1 MLLNTPKVSLAVA
14 PANQRSVVIIR
25 CPPGDHLTPS
35 AQTRPQSNPPPS
47 AQVPP
52 AMEIPRIVHDE
63 MLHQVDG
70 PQEEHLMAVRRASVS
85 PRPGAGPDAAKL
97 NGERTP
103 LLPSADKVDVIL
115 DEEER
120 AAAAADSLLSSWDI
134 VRVENKRLLAVAFP
148 MMLAVMLEMF
158 PDLALSMMMGHTDVV
173 HSTEILA
180 AYQLSS
186 LVQMMIIGGL
196 IMGLSSAIDTMCS
209 HAFGAKRMVELWRI
223 TQAATIVYLMCLPFI
238 TVVMCSGK
246 PMLVALG
253 QDPNISDVASKLLL
267 VSLLLVPFCI
277 MYAVMKSALQAQNI
291 VLPFVLASLVSFIV
305 SSIAAYLLA
314 FYTPLGYIGVA
325 LGSPIGWLLKVLMV
339 LPVVLR
345 NRVFVESW
353 PGWDWSAAWARVP
366 SIGRLG
372 VSSVLMM
379 TFQMVGFSF
388 ISLLAGML
396 PNADILIA
404 ANGIFV
410 SVLSLAF
417 MPLLGICI
425 AGAIRMGNALG
436 AGQARRARLISLI
449 VMSASLSVSGVAAGI
464 VAYIASPYARA
475 FTPNGETTAVATDL
489 IKELLPLLP
498 LLGFAFGMQSVFRAC
513 GKQLLCAQLN
523 FVCLFVLG
531 VPLGLVFAIQF
542 DAGIAG
548 LWAGN
553 MAGTIIFAV
562 AGIFWL
568 RATSWEKMAHDAK
581 HGSRPTDFADVDIAV
596 AA

>member
-1 MLLNTPKVSLAVA
+1 
-14 PANQRSVVIIR
+14 
-25 CPPGDHLTPS
+25 
-35 AQTRPQSNPPPS
+35 
-47 AQVPP
+47 
-52 AMEIPRIVHDE
+52 MEIPRIAHDE

-70 PQEEHLMAVRRASVS
+70 PQEEHLLAVRRASVS
-85 PRPGAGPDAAKL
+85 PRPGTPLSGASTPTKL
-97 NGERTP
+97 YGECTP
-103 LLPSADKVDVIL
+103 LLAVADKMDVLL
-115 DEEER
+115 DEEEK
-120 AAAAADSLLSSWDI
+120 AAAAADSQLSTWEI
-134 VRVENKRLLAVAFP
+134 ATVETRRLLAVAFP
-148 MMLAVMLEMF
+148 MMLVVMLEML
-158 PDLALSMMMGHTDVV
+158 PDLALSMMMGHTDVAR
-173 HSTEILA
+173 STEILA

-186 LVQMMIIGGL
+186 LVQMMIVGGL

-209 HAFGAKRMVELWRI
+209 HAFGARRMVELWRI
-223 TQAATIVYLMCLPFI
+223 TQAATIVYLMCVPFI
-238 TVVMCSGK
+238 TLVLCSGK

-253 QDPNISDVASKLLL
+253 QDPAIADVAGQMLL

-291 VLPFVLASLVSFIV
+291 VFPFVLASFVSFVV
-305 SSIAAYLLA
+305 SSIGAYFLA
-314 FYTPLGYIGVA
+314 FHTSLGYIGVA
-325 LGSPIGWLLKVLMV
+325 LGSPIGWLLKGAMV

-353 PGWDWSAAWARVP
+353 PGWDWREAWARVP
-366 SIGRLG
+366 GIGRLG
-372 VSSVLMM
+372 LSSVLMM

-396 PNADILIA
+396 PNADVMIA

-410 SVLSLAF
+410 SVISLAF

-464 VAYIASPYARA
+464 VAYIAAPYAHA
-475 FTPNGETTAVATDL
+475 FTPNAEATAVATDL

-498 LLGFAFGMQSVFRAC
+498 LLGFAFGIQSVFRAC

-562 AGIFWL
+562 AGVFWL

-581 HGSRPTDFADVDIAV
+581 HGALAADYEEELDVDIAM

>member
-1 MLLNTPKVSLAVA
+1 
-14 PANQRSVVIIR
+14 
-25 CPPGDHLTPS
+25 
-35 AQTRPQSNPPPS
+35 
-47 AQVPP
+47 
-52 AMEIPRIVHDE
+52 
-63 MLHQVDG
+63 
-70 PQEEHLMAVRRASVS
+70 
-85 PRPGAGPDAAKL
+85 
-97 NGERTP
+97 
-103 LLPSADKVDVIL
+103 
-115 DEEER
+115 
-120 AAAAADSLLSSWDI
+120 
-134 VRVENKRLLAVAFP
+134 
-148 MMLAVMLEMF
+148 MF
-158 PDLALSMMMGHTDVV
+158 PDLALSNMIGHTDVAR
-173 HSTEILA
+173 STEILA

-209 HAFGAKRMVELWRI
+209 HAFGAKKMVELWRI

-238 TVVMCSGK
+238 TLVLCSGK
-246 PMLVALG
+246 PMLVAMG
-253 QDPNISDVASKLLL
+253 QDPAISDVAGQLLL
-267 VSLLLVPFCI
+267 VSMLLVAFCI
-277 MYAVMKSALQAQNI
+277 MYAIMKSALQAQNI
-291 VLPFVLASLVSFIV
+291 VFPFVLASLVSFIL
-305 SSIAAYLLA
+305 SSIAAYVLA
-314 FYTPLGYIGVA
+314 FHSSLGYIGVA
-325 LGSPIGWLLKVLMV
+325 LGSPVGWFLKVVMV

-353 PGWDWSAAWARVP
+353 PGWDWSEAWARVP
-366 SIGRLG
+366 GIGRLG

-396 PNADILIA
+396 PNADVLIA

-410 SVLSLAF
+410 SVICLAF

-436 AGQARRARLISLI
+436 AGQARRARLISFL
-449 VMSASLSVSGVAAGI
+449 VM
-464 VAYIASPYARA
+464 
-475 FTPNGETTAVATDL
+475 
-489 IKELLPLLP
+489 
-498 LLGFAFGMQSVFRAC
+498 SVFRAC

-553 MAGTIIFAV
+553 MAGNVIFAV

-581 HGSRPTDFADVDIAV
+581 HGTRHAGIDVAM

>member
-1 MLLNTPKVSLAVA
+1 
-14 PANQRSVVIIR
+14 
-25 CPPGDHLTPS
+25 
-35 AQTRPQSNPPPS
+35 
-47 AQVPP
+47 
-52 AMEIPRIVHDE
+52 MEIPRIVHDE
-63 MLHQVDG
+63 LLHQVDA
-70 PQEEHLMAVRRASVS
+70 PQEEHLLAVRRASVN
-85 PRPGAGPDAAKL
+85 PRPSGPSDAV
-97 NGERTP
+97 GEHTP
-103 LLPSADKVDVIL
+103 LLSADKVDAIL
-115 DEEER
+115 DEEEK
-120 AAAAADSLLSSWDI
+120 AAAVADSQLTTWDI
-134 VRVENKRLLAVAFP
+134 ARVETKRLLAVAFP
-148 MMLAVMLEMF
+148 MMIAVMLEMF
-158 PDLALSMMMGHTDVV
+158 PDLALSMMMGHTDVA
-173 HSTEILA
+173 HSTQILA

-209 HAFGAKRMVELWRI
+209 HAFGAKRMTELWRI
-223 TQAATIVYLMCLPFI
+223 TQAATVVYLMCLPFI
-238 TVVMCSGK
+238 AVVLSSGK
-246 PMLVALG
+246 PMLVAMG
-253 QDPNISDVASKLLL
+253 QDPDIADVAGRLLL
-267 VSLLLVPFCI
+267 VSMLLVPFCI
-277 MYAVMKSALQAQNI
+277 MYAVVKSALQAQNI
-291 VLPFVLASLVSFIV
+291 VVPFVLASLASFIL
-305 SSIAAYLLA
+305 SSVAAYVLA
-314 FYTPLGYIGVA
+314 FHTSLGYIGVA
-325 LGSPIGWLLKVLMV
+325 LGSPIGWMLKVVMV

-353 PGWDWSAAWARVP
+353 PGWDWSEAWARVP

-396 PNADILIA
+396 PNADVLIA
-404 ANGIFV
+404 ANGIFI
-410 SVLSLAF
+410 SVISLAF

-464 VAYIASPYARA
+464 VAYIAAPYARA
-475 FTPNGETTAVATDL
+475 FTPNAEATSVATDL
-489 IKELLPLLP
+489 IKELLLLLP

-562 AGIFWL
+562 AGVCWL
-568 RATSWEKMAHDAK
+568 RSTSWEKMAHDAK
-581 HGSRPTDFADVDIAV
+581 HGARPAEFEDGADVAV

>member
-1 MLLNTPKVSLAVA
+1 
-14 PANQRSVVIIR
+14 
-25 CPPGDHLTPS
+25 
-35 AQTRPQSNPPPS
+35 
-47 AQVPP
+47 
-52 AMEIPRIVHDE
+52 MEIPRIVHDE
-63 MLHQVDG
+63 LLHQVEA
-70 PQEEHLMAVRRASVS
+70 PQEEHLIAVRRASVS
-85 PRPGAGPDAAKL
+85 PSSSAKRD
-97 NGERTP
+97 GERTP
-103 LLPSADKVDVIL
+103 LLPAVDKVDVVL

-120 AAAAADSLLSSWDI
+120 AAAVADNQLAVWEI
-134 VRVENKRLLAVAFP
+134 VSVETRRLLAVAFP
-148 MMLAVMLEMF
+148 MMLAIMLEMF
-158 PDLALSMMMGHTDVV
+158 PDLVLSIMMGHTDVA

-180 AYQLSS
+180 AYQLSN
-186 LVQMMIIGGL
+186 LMQMMIIGGL

-209 HAFGAKRMVELWRI
+209 HAFGAKRTVELWRL
-223 TQAATIVYLMCLPFI
+223 TQAAAIVYLMCLPFI
-238 TVVMCSGK
+238 ALVLCSGK
-246 PMLVALG
+246 PMLVAMG
-253 QDPNISDVASKLLL
+253 QDPAISDVAGQLLL
-267 VSLLLVPFCI
+267 VSMLLVPFCI

-291 VLPFVLASLVSFIV
+291 VFPFVLASLASFIF
-305 SSIAAYLLA
+305 SSVAAYLLA
-314 FYTPLGYIGVA
+314 FYTSLGYIGVA
-325 LGSPIGWLLKVLMV
+325 LGSPIGWFLKVVMV

-353 PGWDWSAAWARVP
+353 PGWEWSEAWARVP
-366 SIGRLG
+366 AIGRLG

-396 PNADILIA
+396 PNADVLIA

-410 SVLSLAF
+410 SVISLAF

-436 AGQARRARLISLI
+436 AGQARRARLISFI

-464 VAYIASPYARA
+464 IAYIATPYARA
-475 FTPNGETTAVATDL
+475 FTPNVETTAVATDL

-553 MAGTIIFAV
+553 MAGTVFFAV
-562 AGIFWL
+562 AGMLWL

-581 HGSRPTDFADVDIAV
+581 HGSHHAEFAGVEVAV

>member
-1 MLLNTPKVSLAVA
+1 
-14 PANQRSVVIIR
+14 
-25 CPPGDHLTPS
+25 
-35 AQTRPQSNPPPS
+35 
-47 AQVPP
+47 
-52 AMEIPRIVHDE
+52 MEISRIVHDE
-63 MLHQVDG
+63 LLHQVDG
-70 PQEEHLMAVRRASVS
+70 SQEEHLIALRRASVS
-85 PRPGAGPDAAKL
+85 PRPGTPSDNKL
-97 NGERTP
+97 SGEHTP
-103 LLPSADKVDVIL
+103 LLPAVDKVDVIL
-115 DEEER
+115 DEEEK
-120 AAAAADSLLSSWDI
+120 AAVAVDNKLTAWEI
-134 VRVENKRLLAVAFP
+134 VSVETNRLLAVAFP
-148 MMLAVMLEMF
+148 MMLALMLEMF
-158 PDLALSMMMGHTDVV
+158 PDLALSNMIGHTDVAR
-173 HSTEILA
+173 STEILA

-209 HAFGAKRMVELWRI
+209 HAFGAKKMVELWRI

-238 TVVMCSGK
+238 TLVLCSGK
-246 PMLVALG
+246 PMLVAMG
-253 QDPNISDVASKLLL
+253 QDPAISDVAGQLLL
-267 VSLLLVPFCI
+267 VSMLLVAFCI
-277 MYAVMKSALQAQNI
+277 MYAIMKSALQAQNI
-291 VLPFVLASLVSFIV
+291 VFPFVLASLVSFIL
-305 SSIAAYLLA
+305 SSIAAYVLA
-314 FYTPLGYIGVA
+314 FHSSLGYIGVA
-325 LGSPIGWLLKVLMV
+325 LGSPVGWFLKVVMV

-353 PGWDWSAAWARVP
+353 PGWDWSEAWARVP
-366 SIGRLG
+366 GIGRLG

-396 PNADILIA
+396 PNADVLIA

-410 SVLSLAF
+410 SVICLAF

-436 AGQARRARLISLI
+436 AGQARRARLISFL
-449 VMSASLSVSGVAAGI
+449 VM
-464 VAYIASPYARA
+464 
-475 FTPNGETTAVATDL
+475 
-489 IKELLPLLP
+489 
-498 LLGFAFGMQSVFRAC
+498 SVFRAC

-553 MAGTIIFAV
+553 MAGNVIFAV

-581 HGSRPTDFADVDIAV
+581 HGTRHAGIDVAM

>member
-1 MLLNTPKVSLAVA
+1 
-14 PANQRSVVIIR
+14 
-25 CPPGDHLTPS
+25 
-35 AQTRPQSNPPPS
+35 
-47 AQVPP
+47 
-52 AMEIPRIVHDE
+52 MEIPRLVHDE
-63 MLHQVDG
+63 LLHQVDG
-70 PQEEHLMAVRRASVS
+70 PQEEHVIAVRRASVS
-85 PRPGAGPDAAKL
+85 PRPGTPLKRNDS
-97 NGERTP
+97 ERTP
-103 LLPSADKVDVIL
+103 LLPSVDKVEVIL
-115 DEEER
+115 DEEEK
-120 AAAAADSLLSSWDI
+120 AAVAVDNQLSTWEI
-134 VRVENKRLLAVAFP
+134 VTVETKLLLAVAFP

-158 PDLALSMMMGHTDVV
+158 PDLALSMMMGHTDVA
-173 HSTEILA
+173 HSTQILA
-180 AYQLSS
+180 AYQLSN

-209 HAFGAKRMVELWRI
+209 HAFGAKRMVELWRV
-223 TQAATIVYLMCLPFI
+223 TQAATIVYLLCLPI
-238 TVVMCSGK
+238 IAVVLCSGK

-253 QDPNISDVASKLLL
+253 QDPDIAEVAGQLLL
-267 VSLLLVPFCI
+267 VSMLLVPFCI

-291 VLPFVLASLVSFIV
+291 VFPFVMASLVSFIL
-305 SSIAAYLLA
+305 SSLAASFLA
-314 FYTPLGYIGVA
+314 FYTSLGYIGVA
-325 LGSPIGWLLKVLMV
+325 LGSPIGWFLKVVIV

-345 NRVFVESW
+345 NRVFVEAW
-353 PGWDWSAAWARVP
+353 PGWDWAEAWARVP
-366 SIGRLG
+366 RIGRLG

-379 TFQMVGFSF
+379 TFQLVGFSF

-396 PNADILIA
+396 PNADVMIA

-410 SVLSLAF
+410 SVISLAF

-449 VMSASLSVSGVAAGI
+449 VMSASVSVSGVAAGI
-464 VAYIASPYARA
+464 TAYIAAPYAQM
-475 FTPNGETTAVATDL
+475 FTPNAEATTEATDL

-542 DAGIAG
+542 DTGIAG

-553 MAGTIIFAV
+553 MAGTVIFAV
-562 AGIFWL
+562 AGVFWL
-568 RATSWEKMAHDAK
+568 RATSWEKMAHEAK
-581 HGSRPTDFADVDIAV
+581 HGSPTECDGTVEIDVAV
-596 AA
+596 TA

>member
-1 MLLNTPKVSLAVA
+1 
-14 PANQRSVVIIR
+14 
-25 CPPGDHLTPS
+25 
-35 AQTRPQSNPPPS
+35 
-47 AQVPP
+47 
-52 AMEIPRIVHDE
+52 MEISRIVHDE
-63 MLHQVDG
+63 LLHQVDG
-70 PQEEHLMAVRRASVS
+70 PQEEHLIALRRASVS
-85 PRPGAGPDAAKL
+85 PRPGTPSDNKL
-97 NGERTP
+97 SGEHTP
-103 LLPSADKVDVIL
+103 LLPAVDKVDVIL
-115 DEEER
+115 DEEEK
-120 AAAAADSLLSSWDI
+120 AAVAVDNKLTAWEI
-134 VRVENKRLLAVAFP
+134 VSVDTKRLLAVAFP
-148 MMLAVMLEMF
+148 MMLALMLEMF
-158 PDLALSMMMGHTDVV
+158 PDLVLSIMIGHTDVAR
-173 HSTEILA
+173 STEILA

-209 HAFGAKRMVELWRI
+209 HAFGAKKMVELWRI

-238 TVVMCSGK
+238 TLVLWSGK
-246 PMLVALG
+246 PMLVAMG
-253 QDPNISDVASKLLL
+253 QDPAISDVAGQLLL
-267 VSLLLVPFCI
+267 VSMLLVPFCI

-291 VLPFVLASLVSFIV
+291 VFPFVLASLVSFIL
-305 SSIAAYLLA
+305 SSIAAYVLA
-314 FYTPLGYIGVA
+314 FHSSLGYIGVA
-325 LGSPIGWLLKVLMV
+325 LGSPVGWFLKVVMV

-345 NRVFVESW
+345 NRGFVESW
-353 PGWDWSAAWARVP
+353 PGWDWSEAWARVP
-366 SIGRLG
+366 GIGRLG

-396 PNADILIA
+396 PNADVLIA

-410 SVLSLAF
+410 SVICLAF

-436 AGQARRARLISLI
+436 AGQARRARLISFL

-464 VAYIASPYARA
+464 VAYIAAPYSRA
-475 FTPNGETTAVATDL
+475 FTPNVEATAVATDL
-489 IKELLPLLP
+489 IKKMLPLLP
-498 LLGFAFGMQSVFRAC
+498 LVGFAFGMQSVFRAC

-553 MAGTIIFAV
+553 MAGNVIFAV

-581 HGSRPTDFADVDIAV
+581 HGTRHAGIDVAM

>member
-1 MLLNTPKVSLAVA
+1 
-14 PANQRSVVIIR
+14 
-25 CPPGDHLTPS
+25 
-35 AQTRPQSNPPPS
+35 
-47 AQVPP
+47 
-52 AMEIPRIVHDE
+52 MEIPRIVHDE
-63 MLHQVDG
+63 LLHQVAG
-70 PQEEHLMAVRRASVS
+70 PHEEYLVAVRHAGVS
-85 PRPGAGPDAAKL
+85 PI
-97 NGERTP
+97 
-103 LLPSADKVDVIL
+103 DKVDVIL
-115 DEEER
+115 DGGEK
-120 AAAAADSLLSSWDI
+120 AAMTADSQLTVWEI
-134 VRVENKRLLAVAFP
+134 VSVEIKRLLAVAFP
-148 MMLAVMLEMF
+148 MMIAVMLEML
-158 PDLALSMMMGHTDVV
+158 PDLVLSVMMGHTDVAR
-173 HSTEILA
+173 STEILA

-186 LVQMMIIGGL
+186 LIQMMIIGGL

-223 TQAATIVYLMCLPFI
+223 TQAATIVYLTCLPFI
-238 TVVMCSGK
+238 TLVLCSGK
-246 PMLVALG
+246 PVLVALG
-253 QDPNISDVASKLLL
+253 QDPNIADVAGKMLLA
-267 VSLLLVPFCI
+267 SLLLVPFCI

-291 VLPFVLASLVSFIV
+291 VFPFVLASLVSFIL
-305 SSIAAYLLA
+305 SSIAAYFLA
-314 FYTPLGYIGVA
+314 FHTSLGYIGVV
-325 LGSPIGWLLKVLMV
+325 LGSPVGWFLKAAMV

-345 NRVFVESW
+345 NSVFVESW
-353 PGWDWSAAWARVP
+353 PGWDWVEAWARVP
-366 SIGRLG
+366 KIGRLG

-396 PNADILIA
+396 PNADVLIA

-410 SVLSLAF
+410 SIISLAF

-436 AGQARRARLISLI
+436 AGQARRARLISFI

-464 VAYIASPYARA
+464 VAYIAAPYASA
-475 FTPNGETTAVATDL
+475 FTPNSETTSLATDL

-531 VPLGLVFAIQF
+531 VPLGLVFAIEF

-562 AGIFWL
+562 AGICWL

-581 HGSRPTDFADVDIAV
+581 HGSHPADFDDEGDFAVAV
-596 AA
+596 

>member
-1 MLLNTPKVSLAVA
+1 
-14 PANQRSVVIIR
+14 
-25 CPPGDHLTPS
+25 
-35 AQTRPQSNPPPS
+35 
-47 AQVPP
+47 
-52 AMEIPRIVHDE
+52 MEIPRIVHDE
-63 MLHQVDG
+63 LLHHVDG
-70 PQEEHLMAVRRASVS
+70 PQEEHLIALRRASIS
-85 PRPGAGPDAAKL
+85 PRPGAPFDAKL
-97 NGERTP
+97 DGERMP
-103 LLPSADKVDVIL
+103 LLSAIDKVEVIL
-115 DEEER
+115 DEEEKM
-120 AAAAADSLLSSWDI
+120 AVAADNQLTAWEI
-134 VRVENKRLLAVAFP
+134 VSVETKRLLAVAFP

-158 PDLALSMMMGHTDVV
+158 PDLALSVMIGHTDVAR
-173 HSTEILA
+173 STEILA

-209 HAFGAKRMVELWRI
+209 HAFGAKKMVELWRI
-223 TQAATIVYLMCLPFI
+223 TQAATIVYLVCLPFV
-238 TVVMCSGK
+238 TLVLCSGK
-246 PMLVALG
+246 PMLVAMG
-253 QDPNISDVASKLLL
+253 QDPAISEVAGQLLL
-267 VSLLLVPFCI
+267 ASLLLVPSCI

-291 VLPFVLASLVSFIV
+291 VMPFVLASLGSFII
-305 SSIAAYLLA
+305 SSIAAYFLA
-314 FYTPLGYIGVA
+314 FHTSLGYIGVA
-325 LGSPIGWLLKVLMV
+325 LGSPVGWFLKVAMV

-345 NRVFVESW
+345 NRVFVEAW
-353 PGWDWSAAWARVP
+353 PGWDWSEAWARVP
-366 SIGRLG
+366 GIGRLG

-396 PNADILIA
+396 PNADVMIA

-410 SVLSLAF
+410 SVIGLAF

-436 AGQARRARLISLI
+436 AGQARRARLISFI

-464 VAYIASPYARA
+464 VAYIAAPYAGA
-475 FTPNGETTAVATDL
+475 FTPNVEATAVATDL
-489 IKELLPLLP
+489 IKELLPMLP

-553 MAGTIIFAV
+553 MAGTVIFAV
-562 AGIFWL
+562 AGGLWL

-581 HGSRPTDFADVDIAV
+581 HGTRHTNNDAV

>member
-1 MLLNTPKVSLAVA
+1 
-14 PANQRSVVIIR
+14 
-25 CPPGDHLTPS
+25 
-35 AQTRPQSNPPPS
+35 
-47 AQVPP
+47 
-52 AMEIPRIVHDE
+52 MEISRIVHDE
-63 MLHQVDG
+63 LLHQVDG
-70 PQEEHLMAVRRASVS
+70 PQEEHLIALRRASVS
-85 PRPGAGPDAAKL
+85 PRPGTPSDNKL
-97 NGERTP
+97 SGEHTP
-103 LLPSADKVDVIL
+103 LLPAVDKVDVIL
-115 DEEER
+115 DEEEK
-120 AAAAADSLLSSWDI
+120 AAVAVDNKLTAWEI
-134 VRVENKRLLAVAFP
+134 VSVETKRLLAVAFP
-148 MMLAVMLEMF
+148 MMLALMLEMF
-158 PDLALSMMMGHTDVV
+158 PDLALSIMIGHTDVAR
-173 HSTEILA
+173 STEILA

-209 HAFGAKRMVELWRI
+209 HAFGAKKMVELWRI

-238 TVVMCSGK
+238 TLVLCSGK
-246 PMLVALG
+246 PMLVAMG
-253 QDPNISDVASKLLL
+253 QDPAISD
-267 VSLLLVPFCI
+267 
-277 MYAVMKSALQAQNI
+277 AQNI
-291 VLPFVLASLVSFIV
+291 VFPFVLASLVSFIL
-305 SSIAAYLLA
+305 SSIAAYILA
-314 FYTPLGYIGVA
+314 FHSSLGYIGVA
-325 LGSPIGWLLKVLMV
+325 LGSPVGWFLKVVTV

-353 PGWDWSAAWARVP
+353 PGWDWSEAWARVP
-366 SIGRLG
+366 GIGRLG

-396 PNADILIA
+396 PNADVLIA

-410 SVLSLAF
+410 SVICLAF

-436 AGQARRARLISLI
+436 AGQARRARLISFL

-464 VAYIASPYARA
+464 VAYIAAPYSRA
-475 FTPNGETTAVATDL
+475 FTPNVEATAVATDL
-489 IKELLPLLP
+489 IKKMLPLLP
-498 LLGFAFGMQSVFRAC
+498 LVGFAFGMQSVFRAC

-553 MAGTIIFAV
+553 MAGNVIFAV

-581 HGSRPTDFADVDIAV
+581 HGTRHAGIDVAM

>member
-1 MLLNTPKVSLAVA
+1 
-14 PANQRSVVIIR
+14 
-25 CPPGDHLTPS
+25 
-35 AQTRPQSNPPPS
+35 
-47 AQVPP
+47 
-52 AMEIPRIVHDE
+52 MEIPRIVHDE
-63 MLHQVDG
+63 LLHQVDT
-70 PQEEHLMAVRRASVS
+70 PLDDHLIAVRRASVS
-85 PRPGAGPDAAKL
+85 PRPSDASGRRG
-97 NGERTP
+97 GERTP
-103 LLPSADKVDVIL
+103 LLSTTDKIDVIL
-115 DEEER
+115 DEEEK
-120 AAAAADSLLSSWDI
+120 AAAAADNQLTTWEI
-134 VRVENKRLLAVAFP
+134 VTVETKRLLAVAFP

-158 PDLALSMMMGHTDVV
+158 PDLALSMMMGHTDVAR
-173 HSTEILA
+173 STEILA
-180 AYQLSS
+180 GYQLSS
-186 LVQMMIIGGL
+186 LMQMMIIGGL

-223 TQAATIVYLMCLPFI
+223 TQAAAIVYLLCLPLI
-238 TVVMCSGK
+238 TLILCSGK
-246 PMLVALG
+246 PMLVAMG
-253 QDPNISDVASKLLL
+253 QDPDISDIAGQLLL
-267 VSLLLVPFCI
+267 ASLLLVPFCI

-291 VLPFVLASLVSFIV
+291 VFPFVLASLVSFIL
-305 SSIAAYLLA
+305 STIAAYVLA
-314 FYTPLGYIGVA
+314 FHTPLGYIGVA
-325 LGSPIGWLLKVLMV
+325 LGSPIGWLLKVMMV
-339 LPVVLR
+339 FPVVLR
-345 NRVFVESW
+345 NQVFVESW
-353 PGWDWSAAWARVP
+353 PGWDWSEAWARVP
-366 SIGRLG
+366 AIGRLG

-396 PNADILIA
+396 PNADVLIA

-410 SVLSLAF
+410 SIISLAF

-436 AGQARRARLISLI
+436 AGQARRARLISFI

-464 VAYIASPYARA
+464 VAYVGASYAGA
-475 FTPNGETTAVATDL
+475 FTPNVETTSVAADL

-523 FVCLFVLG
+523 FVSLFVLG

-553 MAGTIIFAV
+553 MAGTIVFAV
-562 AGIFWL
+562 AGVLWL
-568 RATSWEKMAHDAK
+568 RSTSWEKMAHEAK
-581 HGSRPTDFADVDIAV
+581 HGANHAEFNNGVDIDIAV